1 MSRRRSCESG
11 GGDAKLVPKAAYGT
25 TVMGY
30 VMKNR
35 LMAGACA
42 LALCLAA
49 GQVDARAQHRKALKC
64 ADPAEVTAMQSAAV
78 QQELMDAALTC
89 GDEARTNFNA
99 FQTSFGPELR
109 RSDRVMLDMFHRVL
123 GFRKGDDAY
132 NLFKTDMASKAE
144 LRRVHGHEDFCTA
157 ANLVISAALS
167 PNKPSLADFVGQ
179 VPVTDMESP
188 VDNCSIEVAVTLQGA
203 MALPNIVPTPNPLR
217 LAALTPP
224 PEPSP
229 LAPGNSSAPAAPDI
243 APAPTPPAQE
253 PAAEKPKEKSGWLS
267 GLWN

>member
-1 MSRRRSCESG
+1 MLSWC
-11 GGDAKLVPKAAYGT
+11 PKPHTAQREW
-25 TVMGY
+25 GY

-49 GQVDARAQHRKALKC
+49 GQADARAQHRKELKC
-64 ADPAEVTAMQSAAV
+64 ADPAEVTAMQAAAV

-89 GDEARTNFNA
+89 GDTARTNFNA

-109 RSDRVMLDMFHRVL
+109 KSDKVLLTMFHRVL
-123 GFRKGDDAY
+123 GFRKGDDTY

-144 LRRVHGHEDFCTA
+144 LRRVHGHEDFCKA

-203 MALPNIVPTPNPLR
+203 MALPNIVPTPNPMR
-217 LAALTPP
+217 VAALTPP

-229 LAPGNSSAPAAPDI
+229 LAPGNSSAPAMPDTTPV
-243 APAPTPPAQE
+243 AAPPAQE
-253 PAAEKPKEKSGWLS
+253 PAAEKPKEKSSGWLS